1 MLSHSPR
8 PPGPPQ
14 VLFSCADVGLR
25 LLAPLMPF
33 LAEELWQ
40 RLPLRPGN
48 TTAPSICVA
57 PYPSAHSLVSPMS
70 TVSWSG
76 TTGEGLGS
84 SLLEGL
90 AAMGSMTVV
99 VHVLPGSLWEDGL
112 FLQSRVNSRGLGAVL
127 ASSVKSRTLLPD

>member
-40 RLPLRPGN
+40 RLPLRPEGPR
-48 TTAPSICVA
+48 APSISVA
-57 PYPSAHSLVSPMS
+57 PYPSAHSLVSCIPGVLEWDGWWRRVS
-70 TVSWSG
+70 TRWQLSERGCCCRVVDSRLSV
-76 TTGEGLGS
+76 TVQ
-84 SLLEGL
+84 SLE
-90 AAMGSMTVV
+90 
-99 VHVLPGSLWEDGL
+99 GL
-112 FLQSRVNSRGLGAVL
+112 FLQHCLGVQCQHCG
-127 ASSVKSRTLLPD
+127 